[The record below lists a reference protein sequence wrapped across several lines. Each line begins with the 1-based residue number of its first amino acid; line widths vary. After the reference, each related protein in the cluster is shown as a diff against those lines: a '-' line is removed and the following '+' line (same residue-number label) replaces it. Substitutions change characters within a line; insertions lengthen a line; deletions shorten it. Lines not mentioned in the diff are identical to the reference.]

1 MSSRD
6 WSSSISL
13 KAVEEVIIVPAMAPL
28 EAPPLMAVV
37 NELGLSFTGP
47 EDEAASEEE
56 ASPELASPE
65 LASPEPE
72 APDPPPV
79 PSRNT
84 SGVTP

>member
-1 MSSRD
+1 M
-6 WSSSISL
+6 

-56 ASPELASPE
+56 ASPEPASPELASPE
-65 LASPEPE
+65 LASPELASPE
-72 APDPPPV
+72 LALPDSPPV